1 MGVTEMFDNEFTNDE
16 IKMVAETLRDISIKI
31 SLLEEAYFVNSP
43 FTEEELELVRAF
55 EDSFSQAIELDDNV
69 DIELD

>member
-1 MGVTEMFDNEFTNDE
+1 MFDNEFTNDE
-16 IKMVAETLRDISIKI
+16 VKMVAETFRDIAIKI
-31 SLLEEAYFVNSP
+31 NMLEEADFIDSP

>member
-16 IKMVAETLRDISIKI
+16 IKMVAETFRDISIKI
-31 SLLEEAYFVNSP
+31 SLLEEADFVNSP

>member
-1 MGVTEMFDNEFTNDE
+1 MFDNEFTNDE
-16 IKMVAETLRDISIKI
+16 IKMVAETFRDIAIKI
-31 SLLEEAYFVNSP
+31 NMLEEADFINSP

-55 EDSFSQAIELDDNV
+55 EDSFSQAIELADNV